1 LEILRWMS
9 EGMTNREIAAR
20 ICFSE
25 STVRLESMA
34 IYRILGVRSR
44 SQAVATARQ
53 AGLFSD
59 PMVPLGA

>member
-1 LEILRWMS
+1 
-9 EGMTNREIAAR
+9 MTNREIAAR

-34 IYRILGVRSR
+34 IHRILGVRSR
-44 SQAVATARQ
+44 GQAVAAARQ
-53 AGLFSD
+53 AGLFSE